1 MLAAPGPQTLH
12 EKRLPL
18 TSSSATGSTAPAEQ
32 FRAFWLPRRGHA
44 ATSAQTSHA
53 VPFQPPQQRPH
64 DGSGFAAAA
73 RDALFRRRHS
83 SSPSRPQTQVAQLS
97 FWTNLLP
104 LALPTKAKSVA
115 SFAHGG
121 AVSSTW
127 MQAFETSCV
136 AVAAMSCVAAVA
148 IAETQAAVV
157 NQRRQC
163 QWVIFFCGR

>member
-1 MLAAPGPQTLH
+1 M
-12 EKRLPL
+12 
-18 TSSSATGSTAPAEQ
+18 
-32 FRAFWLPRRGHA
+32 
-44 ATSAQTSHA
+44 
-53 VPFQPPQQRPH
+53 PFQPAQQRPH

-83 SSPSRPQTQVAQLS
+83 SSPSRPQTHVAQLS
-97 FWTNLLP
+97 FWTNLWV

-136 AVAAMSCVAAVA
+136 AVAALSCVAAVA
-148 IAETQAAVV
+148 IAETQAAV
-157 NQRRQC
+157 NQRRQ
-163 QWVIFFCGR
+163 WVTFVMWQVIWPYV

>member
-1 MLAAPGPQTLH
+1 M
-12 EKRLPL
+12 
-18 TSSSATGSTAPAEQ
+18 
-32 FRAFWLPRRGHA
+32 
-44 ATSAQTSHA
+44 
-53 VPFQPPQQRPH
+53 PFQPPQQRPH

-83 SSPSRPQTQVAQLS
+83 SSPSRPQTHVAQLS

-136 AVAAMSCVAAVA
+136 ASVVAAVA
-148 IAETQAAVV
+148 IAETQAAE
-157 NQRRQC
+157 NQRR
-163 QWVIFFCGR
+163 VIFVWHTDLAML

>member
-1 MLAAPGPQTLH
+1 M
-12 EKRLPL
+12 
-18 TSSSATGSTAPAEQ
+18 
-32 FRAFWLPRRGHA
+32 
-44 ATSAQTSHA
+44 
-53 VPFQPPQQRPH
+53 PFQPPQQRPH
-64 DGSGFAAAA
+64 DGSGFAAPA

-136 AVAAMSCVAAVA
+136 AVAALSCVAA
-148 IAETQAAVV
+148 ETQKTQQMLRVRCIPPQLAG
-157 NQRRQC
+157 
-163 QWVIFFCGR
+163 ILKHSL